1 MHFFSAI
8 CFCFCF
14 CFFLVSHSYSGSYP
28 YLCSYSDRESQD
40 ACNLSRLAHV
50 QEMILSFAEEICL
63 KTVGVFGEI
72 FDYLYPSLGLYEAP
86 NDASPHCRLVESSFL
101 ASQHYGHF
109 ERKRNE
115 VVSVVVEENEKV
127 AEILNLVFC
136 QENRVALNVDFSLGN
151 GQFLSIIN
159 TKKCQKKRG
168 FISATERY
176 IPGLR
181 ERDAP

>member
-1 MHFFSAI
+1 M
-8 CFCFCF
+8 
-14 CFFLVSHSYSGSYP
+14 
-28 YLCSYSDRESQD
+28 
-40 ACNLSRLAHV
+40 
-50 QEMILSFAEEICL
+50 
-63 KTVGVFGEI
+63 
-72 FDYLYPSLGLYEAP
+72 
-86 NDASPHCRLVESSFL
+86 
-101 ASQHYGHF
+101 
-109 ERKRNE
+109 
-115 VVSVVVEENEKV
+115 VSVVVEENEKV